1 VINVVKVMGIVGSP
15 REKGNTQ
22 KLVEVALKAAGETG
36 ADTELVTLHDKEME
50 PCIACDICRET
61 GECAIYDDTREVLEK
76 MVEADS
82 IIIGSPVYF
91 GNVTSQLKILMDRSR
106 PLRREF
112 KLKNKVGGALAVG
125 ASRNGG
131 QETTIQ
137 AIHHYLLIQDA
148 VVVGDG
154 EPLAHYGGTGVG
166 GPAGDTV
173 NDEAGLTTSHNL
185 GSRVAELALL
195 INK

>member
-1 VINVVKVMGIVGSP
+1 MVKVMGIVGSP
-15 REKGNTQ
+15 RKDGNTH
-22 KLVEVALKAAGETG
+22 KLVEAALYTAQSAGATV
-36 ADTELVTLHDKEME
+36 ELLTLYDKEME
-50 PCIACDICRET
+50 PCIACDICRAT
-61 GECAIYDDTREVLEK
+61 GECAIYDDVPGVLER
-76 MVEADS
+76 MVESDG

-106 PLRREF
+106 PLRRDF
-112 KLKNKVGGALAVG
+112 QLKNKVCGALSVG

-148 VVVGDG
+148 IVVGDG

-166 GPAGDTV
+166 GPVGDV
-173 NDEAGLTTSHNL
+173 DGDEAGLETSQNL
-185 GSRVAELALL
+185 GRRVAELARL
-195 INK
+195 INP